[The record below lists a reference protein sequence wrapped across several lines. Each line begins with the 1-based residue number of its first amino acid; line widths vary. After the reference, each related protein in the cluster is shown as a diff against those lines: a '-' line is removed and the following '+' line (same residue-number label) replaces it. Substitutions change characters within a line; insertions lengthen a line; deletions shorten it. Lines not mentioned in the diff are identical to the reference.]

1 MKQCLHVLSCRECL
15 QRLNDSEA
23 GFFAHLIS
31 KHLNPYA
38 GYRPAAKP
46 KTHANSKASD
56 TSEELVSLR
65 NDCLFVFVMLNSFWC
80 VLLLTLQLLR
90 YKLHDKIYIVI
101 AQKEEKSGADKSL
114 SSSSSA
120 TSTRSEYE
128 PLSFVFICFFAAV
141 LLIQFAA
148 MCSHRI
154 VTFIQVV
161 RRTNLKLPR
170 KMRKTLRYVHVISI
184 NDVCFNSTRLQFFG
198 NLLDSE
204 KDQTRRR

>member
-1 MKQCLHVLSCRECL
+1 
-15 QRLNDSEA
+15 
-23 GFFAHLIS
+23 
-31 KHLNPYA
+31 
-38 GYRPAAKP
+38 
-46 KTHANSKASD
+46 
-56 TSEELVSLR
+56 
-65 NDCLFVFVMLNSFWC
+65 MLNSFWC
-80 VLLLTLQLLR
+80 PFLLTLQLLR

-101 AQKEEKSGADKSL
+101 AQKEEKNGADESL

-204 KDQTRRR
+204 KDQTRRRWQPQIIAQTGKQIACISFKIICPVVELFYSNFITF